1 MSFTYAM
8 IGQVVGLVGCAIGIF
23 LLDIVGR
30 RPLLIYGSAV
40 CWFLLYLASG
50 LGTVHSLN
58 QSEINM
64 EIACF
69 MMLPA
74 FTRISASNIAFL
86 TGAEIGGIRMRKK
99 IMVSLK
105 HADSCW
111 LESPNIWI
119 RPLELLVMLQP
130 HFWSPLS
137 RRTSFQ
143 A

>member
-1 MSFTYAM
+1 MSFTYTM
-8 IGQVVGLVGCAIGIF
+8 IGQVVGLVGCVIGIF
-23 LLDIVGR
+23 LLDVTGR

-50 LGTVHSLN
+50 LGTTHHMN
-58 QSEINM
+58 QNEINT

-105 HADSCW
+105 YAD
-111 LESPNIWI
+111 
-119 RPLELLVMLQP
+119 
-130 HFWSPLS
+130 
-137 RRTSFQ
+137 
-143 A
+143 